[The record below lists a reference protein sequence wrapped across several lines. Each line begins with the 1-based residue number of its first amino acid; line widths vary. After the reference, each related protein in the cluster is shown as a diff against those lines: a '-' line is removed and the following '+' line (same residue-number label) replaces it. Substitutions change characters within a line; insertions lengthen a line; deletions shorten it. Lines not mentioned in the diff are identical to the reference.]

1 MPRRCLGGASCGQE
15 IALQVLAQE
24 WAPLLKARKMASKA
38 ERRSREGKQAGGNL
52 GLGES

>member
-1 MPRRCLGGASCGQE
+1 MHASCGQK
-15 IALQVLAQE
+15 ISLLQVLAQE
-24 WAPLLKARKMASKA
+24 WAPLLKARKMACKA